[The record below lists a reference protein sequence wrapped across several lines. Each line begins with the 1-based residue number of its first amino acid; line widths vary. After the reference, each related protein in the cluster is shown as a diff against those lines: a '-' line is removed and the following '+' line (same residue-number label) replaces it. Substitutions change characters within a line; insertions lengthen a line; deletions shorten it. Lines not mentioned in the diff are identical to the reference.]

1 MGVSLESLALALAA
15 MGLGAPMEDPQP
27 EITYRF
33 RSVEVRGLAWRDVGI
48 GLKPVAQHSAVSVWT
63 CPDDFVDRLPAE
75 AVAVA
80 ETPSAVK
87 GLSQTPVHL
96 ASSRNQQFVTRVVN
110 KGKSKS
116 PEPIVESVREGVTAT
131 VVGRKIDQ
139 GVLTQLV
146 IDDVDVRSVHTLKPA
161 SSVKQVR
168 ADVVSPASE
177 PCPYMA
183 SQAAEKHTSVVAV
196 SVTASMEPDAK
207 AIWQPSKSSEAH
219 GDCKEKMECC
229 RADTKAIIAKSDAAA
244 ARAAWF
250 ADGKLQIPEIGRASA
265 AGEWLIP
272 EGEVLVIGFGPHTIA
287 DADGKAVVREHLIVI
302 SAEVDEEESP
312 IVVPD
317 RTRSEEA
324 KPATT
329 PSTTTETPRTAV
341 KLPEL
346 PGRTLP
352 QGVHP
357 DGTPAAL
364 PALPEDEE
372 PAEAADQSDETRAT
386 PQSRKKASPQM
397 RPATPSSETGSKTD
411 AKALK
416 SSFSLPALK
425 TLPNIPPLNSL
436 VNSGL
441 FPIPFHGA
449 QFLVPLKPLA
459 LKLPFNQKLEFEL
472 VGRVVTDPEAAG
484 RLMVEN

>member
-15 MGLGAPMEDPQP
+15 MGLGAPMEDPKP

-33 RSVEVRGLAWRDVGI
+33 RTVEVRGLAWRDAGI
-48 GLKPVAQHSAVSVWT
+48 GLKPVAQHNAVSVWT
-63 CPDDFVDRLPAE
+63 CPDDFIDRLPAE
-75 AVAVA
+75 AHAAA
-80 ETPSAVK
+80 EAPSAVK
-87 GLSQTPVHL
+87 GLAQTPVHL
-96 ASSRNQQFVTRVVN
+96 ASSRNQQFVTRVVY
-110 KGKSKS
+110 KGKAKS
-116 PEPIVESVREGVTAT
+116 PQPVVESVREGVTAT

-161 SSVKQVR
+161 NHVKQVR
-168 ADVVSPASE
+168 AEVETPASE

-183 SQAAEKHTSVVAV
+183 RQAAEERTSVVAV
-196 SVTASMEPDAK
+196 SVTASMEADPK
-207 AIWQPSKSSEAH
+207 ATWQPSTAAEAH
-219 GDCKEKMECC
+219 GDCKDKAECC
-229 RADTKAIIAKSDAAA
+229 QAETRAVAAKSDAAA

-250 ADGKLQIPEIGRASA
+250 AEGKLQIPEIGRASA

-272 EGEVLVIGFGPHTIA
+272 DGEVLVIGFGPHTIA
-287 DADGKAVVREHLIVI
+287 DADGKAVVREHLVVV
-302 SAEVDEEESP
+302 SAEVDDEESP

-317 RTRSEEA
+317 RVRPEEPKA
-324 KPATT
+324 DSAPPA
-329 PSTTTETPRTAV
+329 PIETPRTAV

-364 PALPEDEE
+364 PTLPEDEE
-372 PAEAADQSDETRAT
+372 PVDAADESDETRAT
-386 PQSRKKASPQM
+386 PQSRKKPSPQM
-397 RPATPSSETGSKTD
+397 QPSASPAESEPKSD

-425 TLPNIPPLNSL
+425 SLPNFPPLNSL
-436 VNSGL
+436 VNSGV

-484 RLMVEN
+484 RLFVEN